1 MQRAEPDGFTL
12 DKLAQ
17 SGNHVA
23 EHLLLVEGE
32 PVTQPKPISVQMYT
46 LRDAVAADYLGTLR
60 AVAELGYRAVELVT
74 LGNLTAPAL
83 RQELDTLGLAA
94 SGMHVAFDR
103 LESDTEHAL
112 REVIA
117 LGAPYVIVPYTPPER
132 RKNADAYRRLGQS
145 LNTIG
150 RAAQQHGL
158 QLCYHHHDF
167 EFERFNNAT
176 GLAILL
182 EESDPTLV
190 QAEIDVYWAA
200 KAGVDPVQ
208 LISGLTGNVPLV
220 HLKDMAATAAGEF
233 AEVGSG
239 TLDFP
244 AILAAGDAAGVVF
257 YVVEQDVCQRP
268 PLESVGMSLTY
279 LRSLGRS

>member
-1 MQRAEPDGFTL
+1 M
-12 DKLAQ
+12 
-17 SGNHVA
+17 
-23 EHLLLVEGE
+23 
-32 PVTQPKPISVQMYT
+32 TQPNPISVQMYT
-46 LRDAVAADYLGTLR
+46 LRDAVAADYVGTLR

-94 SGMHVAFDR
+94 SGMHVALDR

-150 RAAQQHGL
+150 RVAQQHGL

-167 EFERFNNAT
+167 EFERFDNAT

-182 EESDPTLV
+182 EASDPTLV

-208 LISGLTGNVPLV
+208 LIRGLTGNVPLV
-220 HLKDMAATAAGEF
+220 HLKDMAATATGEF